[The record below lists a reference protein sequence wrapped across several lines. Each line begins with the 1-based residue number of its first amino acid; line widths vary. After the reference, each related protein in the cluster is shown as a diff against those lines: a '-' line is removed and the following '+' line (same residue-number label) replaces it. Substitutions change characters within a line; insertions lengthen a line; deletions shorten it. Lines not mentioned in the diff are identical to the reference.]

1 MPAFNR
7 ALPEFDRRDA
17 QVLGISVDSEP
28 CNTAWKESLGGLDY
42 PLLSDFWPHGE
53 IAKRYGV
60 LRGEGYA
67 ERAVFVIDKQGVVQ
81 YVDVH
86 DIQEPPDPKE
96 ALKALDSQPIKSS

>member
-7 ALPEFDRRDA
+7 ALPDFEQHNA
-17 QVLGISVDSEP
+17 QVLGISVDSVP
-28 CNTAWKESLGGLDY
+28 CNTAWADSLGGLDY

-53 IAKRYGV
+53 TATHYGV
-60 LRGEGYA
+60 LRDEGFT
-67 ERAVFVIDKQGVVQ
+67 ERAVFVIDTNGVVQ

-96 ALKALDSQPIKSS
+96 VLKALDQIGAKTT